1 MAKAKSK
8 NVELDETTAAPSK
21 VKMKVF
27 THDPCDEHPDLG
39 WFRYWYET
47 EFDRP
52 AVTDW
57 ISKKCS
63 PGDDPKFGL
72 AARIEVLLPPSA
84 PSDYTNLEFLTKR
97 FDETLPPFEKHALVQ
112 AKFVLDDDEAWH
124 IGYERVRSFARS
136 HFAHRYVVILIA
148 HIPATAGLKGQGNHI
163 HCVVLSRTIN
173 VNGFGGACTSLCSDR
188 GYNAAAHSLFL
199 LVQNL
204 PASFWS

>member
-1 MAKAKSK
+1 MAKAKSNK
-8 NVELDETTAAPSK
+8 IKIADSAEAPSK

-52 AVTDW
+52 TVTDL
-57 ISKKCS
+57 IAKKCS
-63 PGDDPKFGL
+63 PGDDPKFGR
-72 AARIEVLLPPSA
+72 AARIEVLLPSSA
-84 PSDYTNLEFLTKR
+84 PADYTNLEFLTKR

-112 AKFVLDDDEAWH
+112 AKFLLNDDEAWH

-136 HFAHRYVVILIA
+136 YFAHRYVVILIA

-173 VNGFGGACTSLCSDR
+173 INGFGGACTTLCSDR
-188 GYNAAAHSLFL
+188 GYNAAVAAWQEHKNIWDLT
-199 LVQNL
+199 
-204 PASFWS
+204 A